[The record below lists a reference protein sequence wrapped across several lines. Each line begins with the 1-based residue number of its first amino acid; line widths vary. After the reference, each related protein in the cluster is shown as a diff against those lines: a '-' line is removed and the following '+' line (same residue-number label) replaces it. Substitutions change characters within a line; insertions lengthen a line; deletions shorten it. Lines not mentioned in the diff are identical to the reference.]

1 MLVIIENEYEGSD
14 FEEILNFD
22 YQKTAEAR
30 FPCPFRL
37 FMSLRCRGKYS
48 ADRSF

>member
-22 YQKTAEAR
+22 YQKTAEA
-30 FPCPFRL
+30 FPTVHVLMMRRQTFC
-37 FMSLRCRGKYS
+37 
-48 ADRSF
+48 